1 MNGDDIHS
9 TIREIVNNSIKY
21 LEIYLDNLND
31 GQKIAQS
38 SKNME
43 NNKKPNIKKNK
54 KNAKNIKN
62 ESYCT
67 YQHAIQTPNTHNP
80 INNKIIYEHEKTV
93 NENEYNIWKAY
104 SWIEYSILQLRLK
117 KYNLM
122 DTYSANKI
130 VSKKKNRKI
139 VDNKK
144 LVIELKQHLQ
154 NLDYDNHESLLNN
167 LREIRNNLMIIVK
180 KTILKR

>member
-1 MNGDDIHS
+1 LNGDDYDS
-9 TIREIVNNSIKY
+9 RIREIINNSIKY
-21 LEIYLDNLND
+21 LEIYLENLND
-31 GQKIAQS
+31 GQKIPQR

-43 NNKKPNIKKNK
+43 NNKKSNIKKNK
-54 KNAKNIKN
+54 KNAKKIKDK
-62 ESYCT
+62 SYCT

-80 INNKIIYEHEKTV
+80 TTNKTIYEQEKTF

-122 DTYSANKI
+122 DTYSTDKI
-130 VSKKKNRKI
+130 VSKKRNRKV

-154 NLDYDNHESLLNN
+154 NLDYDNHESLLDN
-167 LREIRNNLMIIVK
+167 LREIRDNLMTIVK

>member
-1 MNGDDIHS
+1 MKDDDNDNR
-9 TIREIVNNSIKY
+9 IREIINTTIRY
-21 LEIYLDNLND
+21 LEIYLNNLND
-31 GQKIAQS
+31 GQKIPPS

-43 NNKKPNIKKNK
+43 NNKKQSIKENE
-54 KNAKNIKN
+54 KNIKN
-62 ESYCT
+62 IKNKSYCNS
-67 YQHAIQTPNTHNP
+67 QHGIKTPNRHNP
-80 INNKIIYEHEKTV
+80 LNNKILYQQEKTF

-104 SWIEYSILQLRLK
+104 SWIEYCILQLRLK
-117 KYNLM
+117 KCNLM
-122 DTYSANKI
+122 DTFSTVKI
-130 VSKKKNRKI
+130 VSIKKNRKV

-154 NLDYDNHESLLNN
+154 NLDYDNYESLLNN

>member
-1 MNGDDIHS
+1 MNGDDNDS
-9 TIREIVNNSIKY
+9 RIREIINNSIKY
-21 LEIYLDNLND
+21 LEIYLDNLNH
-31 GQKIAQS
+31 GQKIPQS
-38 SKNME
+38 SKNIE
-43 NNKKPNIKKNK
+43 NNKKPNIKKIK

-62 ESYCT
+62 KSYCT

-80 INNKIIYEHEKTV
+80 VNNKIIYEQEKTV

-122 DTYSANKI
+122 DTYSTDKI
-130 VSKKKNRKI
+130 VSKKKNRKV

-167 LREIRNNLMIIVK
+167 LREIRNTLMIIVK

>member
-1 MNGDDIHS
+1 MNGDDNDS
-9 TIREIVNNSIKY
+9 RIREIINNSIRY
-21 LEIYLDNLND
+21 LEIYLNNLND
-31 GQKIAQS
+31 GQKIPQS

-43 NNKKPNIKKNK
+43 NNRKSHIKKNK
-54 KNAKNIKN
+54 KNAKNIKDK
-62 ESYCT
+62 SYRT
-67 YQHAIQTPNTHNP
+67 HQHAIQTPNTHNP
-80 INNKIIYEHEKTV
+80 SNKTIYEQEITL

-122 DTYSANKI
+122 DTYSTDKTI
-130 VSKKKNRKI
+130 SKKRNRKI

-144 LVIELKQHLQ
+144 LIIELKQHLQ